1 MWEIDWRE
9 TKMDERSEGN
19 TPDEKWR
26 VKFW

>member
-9 TKMDERSEGN
+9 IKMDERLEGN
-19 TPDEKWR
+19 ILDEKWR